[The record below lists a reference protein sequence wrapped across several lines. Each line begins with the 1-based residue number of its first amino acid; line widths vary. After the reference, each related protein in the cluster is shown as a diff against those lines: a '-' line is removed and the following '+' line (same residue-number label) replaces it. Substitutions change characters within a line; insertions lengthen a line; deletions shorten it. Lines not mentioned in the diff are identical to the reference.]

1 MVQELDMAY
10 DTNAPMDNSAKGPEK
25 PGMDESA
32 KNPDK
37 GDKGSK

>member
-1 MVQELDMAY
+1 MAY
-10 DTNAPMDNSAKGPEK
+10 DTQAPMDNPVKGPEK
-25 PGMDESA
+25 PGKDEPV